1 MTDTQVRRF
10 RDLLKSKQ
18 QSIEELLWRRDG
30 IDIERS
36 ADPSDEA
43 QFAFDRE
50 LMVRTLDHESSLLA
64 AVNAAL
70 QRIRDGEYGV
80 CQSCDGEIS
89 AKRLAAVPWAL
100 RCITCQEAL
109 DQTLENERFAAKVD
123 AMAAQL

>member
-50 LMVRTLDHESSLLA
+50 LTVRTLDHESSLLA

-89 AKRLAAVPWAL
+89 AKRLAAVPWAS